1 MAIIAGGCTLNWRQR
16 HNLAL
21 GIAHGLAHLHLE
33 PSVPLVHA
41 NLKAS
46 NILVDGHY
54 NALLTGYGLH
64 LLVTPAAANSIIF
77 DATDEGYMKEP
88 K

>member
-1 MAIIAGGCTLNWRQR
+1 LAIVAGECTLNWQQR

-21 GIAHGLAHLHLE
+21 GIAHGLAYLHLQ

-41 NLKAS
+41 NLKS
-46 NILVDGHY
+46 LNVLVDGHY

-64 LLVTPAAANSIIF
+64 LLVTPGAISIV
-77 DATDEGYMKEP
+77 DATDEGYMNKP
-88 K
+88 N